1 MCKFRV
7 SKINTNLIAFDS
19 TIVKNVNKHENASV
33 MSFVNDIL
41 ESTSWND
48 LIFCVVFL
56 VDCSINSRMGLAIFL
71 FQEI

>member
-1 MCKFRV
+1 M
-7 SKINTNLIAFDS
+7 NTNLIAFDS

-41 ESTSWND
+41 ESRSWND
-48 LIFCVVFL
+48 LTFCVVFL
-56 VDCSINSRMGLAIFL
+56 VDRSINSRMDLAIFL